1 MKDVDI
7 LDYKTSLIEEAADN
21 IEQLFRIFC
30 QTADDPDENDAE
42 EEC

>member
-7 LDYKTSLIEEAADN
+7 LDYKASLTEETADN
-21 IEQLFRIFC
+21 IEYLFRIFC
-30 QTADDPDENDAE
+30 QTVEDPDENDAE